1 MARASE
7 DFDLILYDLT
17 TSLADLLDAE
27 AGICFFKESPGKYS
41 IAAVYGIKKE
51 LKKGIDVIISNKIS
65 TLFTEDLVPVFS
77 ERGEV
82 ELRCLTSR
90 LLDNSTHISSLLQF
104 PLLWHN
110 ELAGIIEIINPGN
123 DFAIRSPRSLI
134 SLQRIIQ
141 RNITSG
147 LELRGLKSTI
157 GISSEEES
165 GLTQI
170 ISSNE
175 EVNKLKTIISRIAS
189 TDSTVLLQGET
200 GTGKNV
206 FAKYIHESS
215 TRKDMPFVKVNCAAI
230 PETLLES
237 VLFGHEKGAFTGAVQ
252 RRIGTFE
259 RAHLGT
265 IFLDEIGEIPLNL
278 QVKLLNILQDYE
290 FERLGGN
297 QPIKVDVRVIAATN
311 KDLNQ
316 AVADGEFREDLFYRL
331 NVVPLTIPALR
342 DRIDDLEQLLPF
354 FIERL
359 NQKINLRYKGI
370 SDEALFLFRKY
381 EWPGNIRE
389 LENVL
394 ERAMVIGQG
403 NMLKPD
409 DLPQEIFGLIE
420 GVRKPGKGF
429 KMREGD
435 KSLWQVEKE
444 IIERSLRELDWN
456 ISKAARALGISRNH
470 IRYRIKK
477 FGIEK
482 PSDE

>member
-1 MARASE
+1 MVHGSE
-7 DFDLILYDLT
+7 EFDLILYDLT
-17 TSLADLLDAE
+17 SSLADLMDAE
-27 AGICFFKESPGKYS
+27 SGVCFFQVSPGKFTVS
-41 IAAVYGIKKE
+41 VGYGIKKNLIKE
-51 LKKGIDVIISNKIS
+51 IDESISNKIS
-65 TLFTEDLVPVFS
+65 TLFLEDLVPEYS
-77 ERGEV
+77 YGGEI
-82 ELRCLTSR
+82 EMKCLTTR
-90 LLDNSTHISSLLQF
+90 MIKNEIDVDSLIQF

-110 ELAGIIEIINPGN
+110 DLVGVIELINPGN
-123 DFAIRSPRSLI
+123 NGDLRSMRSLI

-157 GISSEEES
+157 GLEPEEES
-165 GLTQI
+165 GITRI

-175 EVNKLKTIISRIAS
+175 EVNKLKMIISRIAA

-206 FAKYIHESS
+206 FAKYIHECS

-237 VLFGHEKGAFTGAVQ
+237 VLFGHEKGAFTGAIQ
-252 RRIGTFE
+252 RRIGMFE

-297 QPIKVDVRVIAATN
+297 QPIKVDIRVIAATN
-311 KDLNQ
+311 KDLNS
-316 AVADGEFREDLFYRL
+316 AVANGEFREDLFYRL
-331 NVVPLTIPALR
+331 NVVPLTIPPLR
-342 DRIDDLEQLLPF
+342 DRIDDLKQLVPF
-354 FIERL
+354 FVD
-359 NQKINLRYKGI
+359 KINHKVNLRYLGV
-370 SDEALFLFRKY
+370 SDETMFLFRQY

-403 NMLKPD
+403 SKLKPD

-420 GVRKPGKGF
+420 GVRQPAKGF

-444 IIERSLRELDWN
+444 IIERSLLELDWN
-456 ISKAARALGISRNH
+456 VSKAARALGISRNH
-470 IRYRIKK
+470 IRYRIRK
-477 FGIEK
+477 FGIKKSSE
-482 PSDE
+482 